1 MNTIRHLL
9 CAGLLLISSTAMAG
23 LITTDLTNDPTL
35 TAHILASNLV
45 NSSVTVSNAVFT
57 GSPKAVGAFLGGAD
71 PSGGTQ
77 QIALSQGIVLSTGHI
92 SGIVGPNDLSVASSN
107 NGQLGDADLDI
118 LIGNTRTHDAAIL
131 EFNFVPTGDSISLH
145 YIFASEEYNE
155 DINTDNDALA
165 LYINGVICSTVNG
178 SPVYANTINNGNSV
192 GTTPNSNPDLYINND
207 VSDNDPTGGDVNTG
221 MDGLTKLLTCNSPV
235 NPNST
240 NHAKLAI
247 ADIVGFDV
255 GVADVDSNVLLGQ
268 GSFTSTPGAISV
280 PATSAPISCTGPRCK
295 VQLTCP
301 ASSIPGEVCS
311 DTVTLF
317 IKKSLLKTSSS
328 LLKTSRTAS
337 RLRMAAGVS
346 NVPQG
351 TSQVI
356 KLKPT
361 KKGKAAIQALR
372 AKGKKSVRGVMEIRN
387 SVGTITSF
395 RIKLKVR

>member
-317 IKKSLLKTSSS
+317 IK
-328 LLKTSRTAS
+328 
-337 RLRMAAGVS
+337 
-346 NVPQG
+346 
-351 TSQVI
+351 
-356 KLKPT
+356 
-361 KKGKAAIQALR
+361 R
-372 AKGKKSVRGVMEIRN
+372 AY
-387 SVGTITSF
+387 
-395 RIKLKVR
+395 